1 MALRLRQTREVLKTR
16 VFSAVLL
23 WNSVFLPRR
32 RLRIAFAC
40 VRMRN
45 RLARSVRAWARTSSF
60 PLLHLLLVLLPTP
73 SRCAPRP
80 DDNSSQDSNSVDMLV
95 LSPQPV
101 AVPSLVLF
109 TGGSS
114 GGSSGELSYYI
125 PVFMAEMAA
134 PVSTREPSIIRVSSC
149 RQGFGQDP
157 SGNCRQAFTPGP
169 YLPPSRPDRNANV
182 QSIISR
188 VRAPPRPRVVP
199 QTQRDLVRQFNTSR
213 RRPSWFGRSIDAAPV
228 RSSSDGL
235 VSDVAPPSD
244 PLGGGGG
251 GGPMAPPPSS
261 PPTTEAPRTTTPDH
275 DD

>member
-1 MALRLRQTREVLKTR
+1 
-16 VFSAVLL
+16 
-23 WNSVFLPRR
+23 
-32 RLRIAFAC
+32 
-40 VRMRN
+40 MRN
-45 RLARSVRAWARTSSF
+45 RLSRSVRAWVRTCSF

-73 SRCAPRP
+73 SSCAPRP

-95 LSPQPV
+95 ISPQPV
-101 AVPSLVLF
+101 AVPSIVLF

-114 GGSSGELSYYI
+114 GGSSGEQLNYYI

-134 PVSTREPSIIRVSSC
+134 PVSTREPSIIRVSC

-157 SGNCRQAFTPGP
+157 AGNCRQSFTPMP
-169 YLPPSRPDRNANV
+169 YLPSRPDRNANV

-213 RRPSWFGRSIDAAPV
+213 RRPSWFGRSIDVPE
-228 RSSSDGL
+228 RSSSDGI
-235 VSDVAPPSD
+235 VTDAAPGVPPSD
-244 PLGGGGG
+244 PLAGGGG
-251 GGPMAPPPSS
+251 GGPMPPSARS
-261 PPTTEAPRTTTPDH
+261 ASATTEKPKTTTPDH

>member
-1 MALRLRQTREVLKTR
+1 
-16 VFSAVLL
+16 
-23 WNSVFLPRR
+23 
-32 RLRIAFAC
+32 
-40 VRMRN
+40 
-45 RLARSVRAWARTSSF
+45 
-60 PLLHLLLVLLPTP
+60 
-73 SRCAPRP
+73 
-80 DDNSSQDSNSVDMLV
+80 MLC

-101 AVPSLVLF
+101 AVPSL
-109 TGGSS
+109 GGSS

-213 RRPSWFGRSIDAAPV
+213 RRPSWFGPAST
-228 RSSSDGL
+228 
-235 VSDVAPPSD
+235 
-244 PLGGGGG
+244 
-251 GGPMAPPPSS
+251 PPPSGAPATASSATS
-261 PPTTEAPRTTTPDH
+261 PPLRTRWGEEAEEDPWPRPRARPPPPRRRGPPRPTTTTEERGERGGY
-275 DD
+275 